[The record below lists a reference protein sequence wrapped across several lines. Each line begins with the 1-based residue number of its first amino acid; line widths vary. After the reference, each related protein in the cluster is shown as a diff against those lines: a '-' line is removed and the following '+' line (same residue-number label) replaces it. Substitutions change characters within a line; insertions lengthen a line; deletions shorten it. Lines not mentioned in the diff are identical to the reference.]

1 MAIKSNKKYM
11 VNLTD
16 TSYKNTTENNTAQTT
31 VVSNAIPSQI
41 STSANNVNA
50 LYNNQNTPINF
61 TENTVDTS
69 YKNNVAQKPLTL
81 GDVIAADATQK
92 KEQNTS
98 YAETPKKSWGTGAS
112 ASASAS
118 KYTPVNFT
126 ETTVDTSY
134 KNNIINGGVQ
144 SPSVTE
150 NAENKGSTETSKEK
164 PATENTVDTSYNN
177 NIDKTQTSTENTDP
191 NNESESSATSF
202 QVSSYLDYLSK
213 LPEKL
218 ESIYND
224 KINRI
229 DENNQKAIEEI
240 NAMRDKALS
249 YAENLKKS
257 AYESAD
263 TSRARNI
270 VDSRNSYEVNK
281 ATYGA
286 KAEALASMGLT
297 GGGYSNYLDAQAYA
311 AHRAEIQAANANA
324 DKAKRSADNDYNDI
338 AYQTEINADEA
349 AAQARA
355 EAEQA
360 IYDLRNEYETTLLE
374 NQNNIASYTE
384 NMYLSIL
391 EGAIEGK
398 YTVAQLNEFSQMYN
412 FTEAQKNT
420 LIQSVNQSENYSDM
434 VTNIQYDPSSYTL
447 SDYDDMV
454 SNGTLTLDQAEKIKA
469 EQKRIIYNEI
479 VEKLNS
485 GNVSD
490 IAGAFSDVE
499 VLLREGNI
507 DEECYGEIK
516 QLLNTPQGVNYLH
529 DKGQLTNEEYIAKM
543 SKIGVSS
550 GMKINGGWY
559 IQGLGSGRNNDD
571 VDITIGSTKRKG
583 DGKKEYD
590 LLCGAKVTDETTLR
604 ALNTLATGD
613 PDKTPSKENE
623 GSGWFFGIGN
633 HDMSSEDKPGKLVLY
648 NSSLYLYTTKGWRIL
663 KSDNNVG
670 EINAAIAAFISCI
683 DYGDISGKNK

>member
-16 TSYKNTTENNTAQTT
+16 TSYRNTIENNTAQTP
-31 VVSNAIPSQI
+31 VVSNATPSQI
-41 STSANNVNA
+41 STSANNVNT
-50 LYNNQNTPINF
+50 LYNNQNTPINL

-81 GDVIAADATQK
+81 GDTIATGATQK

-98 YAETPKKSWGTGAS
+98 SAETPKKSLGTG

-126 ETTVDTSY
+126 ENTVDTSY

-144 SPSVTE
+144 SPSVTD
-150 NAENKGSTETSKEK
+150 NAENKSSTETSEEK
-164 PATENTVDTSYNN
+164 IATENTIDTSYNN
-177 NIDKTQTSTENTDP
+177 NVDKTQTSTENMNQ
-191 NNESESSATSF
+191 NNEGESSATAF
-202 QVSSYLDYLSK
+202 QVSSYLDYLRK

-224 KINRI
+224 EIIKF
-229 DENNQKAIEEI
+229 DANNQKTIEEI

-263 TSRARNI
+263 TSRERNI

-297 GGGYSNYLDAQAYA
+297 GGGYSDYLDAQAYA

-324 DKAKRSADNDYNDI
+324 DKAKQSADNDYNDI
-338 AYQTEINADEA
+338 AYQTVTNADEA

-355 EAEQA
+355 ETEQA
-360 IYDLRNEYETTLLE
+360 KSEAASEYNNKILET
-374 NQNNIASYTE
+374 QNNIASYTE

-391 EGAIEGK
+391 EGAIDGK
-398 YTVAQLNEFSQMYN
+398 YTVAQLNELSQLYN
-412 FTEAQKNT
+412 FTAEQKDT
-420 LIQSVNQSENYSDM
+420 LIQSVNHSEDYSDI
-434 VTNIQYDPSSYTL
+434 VTNIKYDPSSYTL
-447 SDYDDMV
+447 SDFDEMV
-454 SNGTLTLDQAEKIKA
+454 NNGALSSEQAEALKG
-469 EQKRIIYNEI
+469 EQKRLVYNEV
-479 VEKLNS
+479 VEKFNS
-485 GNVSD
+485 GDINNISSALSD
-490 IAGAFSDVE
+490 IEF
-499 VLLREGNI
+499 LLQEGNI
-507 DEECYGEIK
+507 DEECYNEIQ
-516 QLLNTPQGVNYLH
+516 QLLDTPQGVSYLH
-529 DKGQLTNEEYIAKM
+529 EKGQLTNDEYIAKM
-543 SKIGVSS
+543 NSIGISS
-550 GMKINGGWY
+550 GAKVNGGWY

-571 VDITIGSTKRKG
+571 VDITIGSTTREG
-583 DGKKEYD
+583 DNKKEYD
-590 LLCGAKVTDETTLR
+590 LLCGKKITDETTIK

-613 PDKTPSKENE
+613 ATKTPSTENE
-623 GSGWFFGIGN
+623 GSGWFWGIGN
-633 HDMSSEDKPGKLVLY
+633 HNMSSEDKPGKLVLY
-648 NSSLYLYTTKGWRIL
+648 NSALYLYTTKGWRIL
-663 KSDNNVG
+663 KSDNNAG
-670 EINAAIAAFISCI
+670 ELNAAIAAWLSCI
-683 DYGDISGKNK
+683 DYGTINGKTK